1 MKKSDF
7 YYDLPEEL
15 IAQTPLEQRDH
26 SRLMTLNRSTGET
39 QDLHFYDILDHLR
52 AGDCLVIND
61 TRVLPA
67 RLYGNKA
74 GTGAAV
80 EVLLLKNIQGDLW
93 ECIVYPGKKLREGAE
108 VVFGD
113 GSLRAVVREVLE
125 TGNRIMEFFYEGI
138 FLERLEALGTM
149 PLPHYIKEQL
159 EDRERYQT
167 VYSRENGSAA
177 APTAGLHF
185 TKELMEKIE
194 AKGVEIVR
202 ITLHVGL
209 GTFRP
214 VKADDIED
222 HVMHSEQYHIT
233 EEAAARINA
242 ARARGGRVI
251 GVGTTSC
258 RTLETM
264 TDEQGVT
271 HAGTGSTSIFIY
283 PGYTFHGV
291 DAIITN
297 FHLPESTL
305 IMLISAFASREHVLE
320 AYRQAVEKRY
330 RFFSFGD
337 AMFIY

>member
-26 SRLMTLNRSTGET
+26 SRLMTLNRATGET
-39 QDLHFYDILDHLR
+39 QDLHFYDILDYLR
-52 AGDCLVIND
+52 EGDCLVIND

-125 TGNRIMEFFYEGI
+125 TGNRVMEFSYEGI

-185 TKELMEKIE
+185 TNELLEKIR
-194 AKGVEIVR
+194 AKGVDIVR

-214 VKADDIED
+214 VKADNIED

-264 TDEQGVT
+264 TDAQGVT
-271 HAGTGSTSIFIY
+271 NAGTGSTSIFIY
-283 PGYTFHGV
+283 PGYTFRGV

-305 IMLISAFASREHVLE
+305 IMLISAFASRQYVLE